1 MSIHRF
7 PVYVGDDLQYLGI
20 WLSGA
25 QIDRV
30 INIYTGD
37 QFIKSV
43 I

>member
-7 PVYVGDDLQYLGI
+7 PVYVGDDLQHLGI
-20 WLSGA
+20 WLAVA